1 MELFTYCWI
10 ESGSPLLPWWL
21 SGKESACSTGDV
33 FWSLGRKDP
42 LEKEMATHSSIL
54 AWRIPMDRG
63 AWWATIHGITRVRHD
78 LETTPPPPLK
88 ANLVFLSLYFLV
100 LMDIYL
106 GQIFTGRK
114 QCTFTL
120 KLKKISVELNV
131 DLCKAQTR
139 FGRDEKCF
147 I

>member
-1 MELFTYCWI
+1 MELFPYCWI

-114 QCTFTL
+114 QFH
-120 KLKKISVELNV
+120 KLCSIMLPNNCHRKISKIHYPLQ
-131 DLCKAQTR
+131 AH
-139 FGRDEKCF
+139 FF
-147 I
+147 YF